1 MMKFGKLSKKEKETI
16 IPLLKGLLKH
26 RSGKATVFS
35 NTKLR
40 NVLIEFGFD
49 VSDSDIRKYIFY
61 IRNNDVL
68 ELLIANQ
75 NGYYLAND
83 TTDVKEWIA
92 RQEGKMKAMKE
103 TLDSIK
109 RQYKESYKKL
119 EKGDESTY
127 LAGQLNIWDSI
138 E

>member
-1 MMKFGKLSKKEKETI
+1 MMKFSKLSKKEKETI

-26 RSGKATVFS
+26 RSGKETVFS
-35 NTKLR
+35 NTMLR

-49 VSDSDIRKYIFY
+49 VADSDIRKYIFY

-119 EKGDESTY
+119 EKGDESTH